1 MTSFRAQGD
10 TFRILFVCT
19 ANICRSPVAEILMRR
34 LLLVGLGTGQA
45 ARFAVESAGTHAVT
59 GAAMSLRSRAALA
72 PWGFGGDAAGS
83 AARQVDAEMVQ
94 KADIVLTADRN
105 HRSFV
110 VGLEPSALRTTF
122 CIREWDRLLSGKGLR
137 QLPADPVARARSIST
152 GAHLSRGTL
161 SYASAADDTIP
172 DPAGLPMPDHRS
184 AMRMIASAVQRTV
197 DILATGT
204 TS

>member
-1 MTSFRAQGD
+1 MTSLRAPED

-34 LLLVGLGTGQA
+34 MLMVGLGTDRA

-72 PWGFGGDAAGS
+72 PWGLGSDAAGS
-83 AARQVDAEMVQ
+83 AARQVDAEMVRQ
-94 KADIVLTADRN
+94 ADIVLTADRN
-105 HRSFV
+105 HRSFIV
-110 VGLEPSALRTTF
+110 ALEPSALRTTF
-122 CIREWDRLLSGKGLR
+122 CIREWDRLLRGKGRR
-137 QLPADPVARARSIST
+137 QLPPDPVARARSISA

-161 SYASAADDTIP
+161 IYASAADDSIP
-172 DPAGLPMPDHRS
+172 DPAGLPMSAHRS

-197 DILATGT
+197 DILTIGT
-204 TS
+204 TT